1 LVFGDFEVEQRADG
15 LYWELGHGAMGVTYL
30 AADKVLRGRV
40 ALKVIEVP
48 EAARGSQS
56 VRERFLREARAAFE
70 TGLTQDEKPG
80 ALEGLGFGLGGVM
93 TLLPDMGVLAT
104 ITIRLLQKLSLLYGF
119 NYRTEDEEVELWMAA
134 ASAAGLDLG
143 RDFLEKQAIEKL
155 VPRIIDRIAV
165 KAGAE
170 LAEEWVGRF
179 VPLVSAGLAGG
190 LNYYFVR
197 SWGRRA
203 QPSMR
208 RPARRRWTDSKSKAD
223 RSPRRDKSKPPTSA
237 G

>member
-1 LVFGDFEVEQRADG
+1 
-15 LYWELGHGAMGVTYL
+15 
-30 AADKVLRGRV
+30 
-40 ALKVIEVP
+40 
-48 EAARGSQS
+48 
-56 VRERFLREARAAFE
+56 
-70 TGLTQDEKPG
+70 
-80 ALEGLGFGLGGVM
+80 M

-119 NYRTEDEEVELWMAA
+119 NYRTEDEELELWMAA

-143 RDFLEKQAIEKL
+143 RDFLEKQAVERL

-165 KAGAE
+165 KVGAE
-170 LAEEWVGRF
+170 FAEEWVGRF

-203 QPSMR
+203 QRHFEARHRSVADQKLLLPSAAQVAERFVTRFVVFHSGR
-208 RPARRRWTDSKSKAD
+208 RGKKNEGFFTAFRMT
-223 RSPRRDKSKPPTSA
+223 T
-237 G
+237 

>member
-1 LVFGDFEVEQRADG
+1 MVMANKMRSLVTSPLLRKAVRVGLNRA
-15 LYWELGHGAMGVTYL
+15 YRGVQVNPQKYL
-30 AADKVLRGRV
+30 AYLRRAHGLPV
-40 ALKVIEVP
+40 QSYDDMFLLGP
-48 EAARGSQS
+48 EALNPHAHMIIQAS
-56 VRERFLREARAAFE
+56 ARA
-70 TGLTQDEKPG
+70 G

-119 NYRTEDEEVELWMAA
+119 NYRTEDEELELWMAA

-143 RDFLEKQAIEKL
+143 RDFLEKQAVERL

-165 KAGAE
+165 KMGAE

-203 QPSMR
+203 QRHFEARHRSVADQKLLLPSER
-208 RPARRRWTDSKSKAD
+208 ESLGAT
-223 RSPRRDKSKPPTSA
+223 
-237 G
+237 